1 VAWPSLR
8 TAILGGAFTAERCYI
23 WSNLHGMRHQVVSR
37 APGQKGFAILP
48 RRRVVE
54 RSFGWLTHR
63 GGLLRDRAGRL
74 DVSAAPIACA
84 AVLAS
89 TEALLNP
96 A

>member
-1 VAWPSLR
+1 MPPWR
-8 TAILGGAFTAERCYI
+8 TVYGWFRRWAGLGLFERM
-23 WSNLHGMRHQVVSR
+23 MRDLTR
-37 APGQKGFAILP
+37 LKGFAILP

-89 TEALLNP
+89 TEALINP